1 MFCLY
6 LLFSG
11 GVIGDSLNKMSIGLS
26 GFISGN
32 REKGCKPGV
41 YINIFVKW
49 KDGLTGSQIGRRD
62 KPMKVTLFVARTQI
76 NKVLLFLPFPLKK
89 LFFLPFSSQNI
100 HCFFFFP
107 FPHFFRF
114 LFLSGGHYDLKFNI
128 SQLPCYY

>member
-41 YINIFVKW
+41 YINIFVK
-49 KDGLTGSQIGRRD
+49 
-62 KPMKVTLFVARTQI
+62 
-76 NKVLLFLPFPLKK
+76 
-89 LFFLPFSSQNI
+89 
-100 HCFFFFP
+100 
-107 FPHFFRF
+107 
-114 LFLSGGHYDLKFNI
+114 
-128 SQLPCYY
+128 